1 MSAVSR
7 VNPTYGVK
15 PGNDAGES
23 MSPELLFWYE
33 LAFKMAL
40 TAAIV
45 VTASMAVERS
55 GPFIGALI
63 ATLPTA
69 AGAAYIIL
77 AMEHPPAF
85 IAASAI
91 GTVAGNAA
99 VAVFALSYA
108 MLAQRHGVA
117 ISMTLAAV
125 VWFCAAAA
133 LRLMEWTPA
142 SAILLNALVLAVTIP
157 ASARFRREA
166 IPRRDIKRTRF
177 DLPLR
182 ATAAALVVAIVTTA
196 SHRIGS
202 FASGTFAVFP
212 IVIGTFVVILHLHA
226 GGKAAGAV
234 LAHAQPPLI
243 GLCLGFLAVH
253 YLAEPIGVWWSYAV
267 GLAIPMAFS
276 GVLWVVRR
284 AWPRLA

>member
-1 MSAVSR
+1 
-7 VNPTYGVK
+7 
-15 PGNDAGES
+15 

-33 LAFKMAL
+33 LALKMAL

-45 VTASMAVERS
+45 VSASVAVERS

-69 AGAAYIIL
+69 AGAAYIVL

-85 IAASAI
+85 IAESAI
-91 GTVAGNAA
+91 GTVAGNAV
-99 VAVFALSYA
+99 VAIFALSYA
-108 MLAQRHGVA
+108 MLAQRRGVVTSIA
-117 ISMTLAAV
+117 IAAL

-133 LRLMEWTPA
+133 LQLVEWTPA
-142 SAILLNALVLAVTIP
+142 RALALNALVLGLTVP
-157 ASARFRREA
+157 ASARLRREA
-166 IPRRDIKRTRF
+166 IARKDIKRTRY

-182 ATAAALVVAIVTTA
+182 AAAAALVVAIVTTA

-202 FASGTFAVFP
+202 FASGTLAVFP
-212 IVIGTFVVILHLHA
+212 IVIGTFVVMLHAQA

-243 GLCLGFLAVH
+243 GLCLGFFSVH
-253 YLAEPIGVWWSYAV
+253 YLAESVGVWWSYAV
-267 GLAIPMAFS
+267 GLAITVAFS
-276 GVLWVVRR
+276 GVLWGVRR
-284 AWPRLA
+284 AWPRLRLGLLK